1 MGQTI
6 KTKISTEY
14 QNYRVYR
21 ETDRPGRH
29 RDGVRQSEETDRKKK
44 RETDSETAKQRETE
58 RQTDMKSVHVSLIY
72 IFNTSRER
80 EKI

>member
-44 RETDSETAKQRETE
+44 RETETVRQRNRE
-58 RQTDMKSVHVSLIY
+58 RQRDRLI
-72 IFNTSRER
+72 
-80 EKI
+80 